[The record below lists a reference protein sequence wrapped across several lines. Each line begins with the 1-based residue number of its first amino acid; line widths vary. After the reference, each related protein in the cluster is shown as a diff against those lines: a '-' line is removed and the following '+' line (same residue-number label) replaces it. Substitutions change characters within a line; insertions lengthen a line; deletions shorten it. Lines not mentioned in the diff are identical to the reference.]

1 MKFLWK
7 LRPQYVSACA
17 LRVYVCVCVYVAL
30 SFMSGP
36 GGLIKSGSLIF
47 DAAI

>member
-7 LRPQYVSACA
+7 LRA
-17 LRVYVCVCVYVAL
+17 LLGAQFVPL

-36 GGLIKSGSLIF
+36 DGLIKSGSLIF